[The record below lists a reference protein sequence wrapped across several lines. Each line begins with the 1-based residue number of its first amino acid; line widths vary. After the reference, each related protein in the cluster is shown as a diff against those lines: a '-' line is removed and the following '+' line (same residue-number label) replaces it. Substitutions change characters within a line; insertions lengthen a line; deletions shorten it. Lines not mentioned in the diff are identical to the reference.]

1 MNQVDIELS
10 KIQLIHLEYICKK
23 GWGGYSKPSDE
34 LDEMVEN
41 GLLTKEDGPFDD
53 VVYRPTAYGRVVLTY
68 FDKKRSKR

>member
-1 MNQVDIELS
+1 MDIELS
-10 KIQLIHLEYICKK
+10 KIQLIHLENICKK

-53 VVYRPTAYGRVVLTY
+53 VVYRPTASGRVVLTY